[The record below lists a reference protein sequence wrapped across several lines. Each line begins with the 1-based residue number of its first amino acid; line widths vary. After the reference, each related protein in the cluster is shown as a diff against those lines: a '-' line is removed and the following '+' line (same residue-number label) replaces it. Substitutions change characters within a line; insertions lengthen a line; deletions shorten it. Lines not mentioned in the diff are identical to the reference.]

1 VYSAPGAHGDFDVFA
16 FTFTPPASAVAFASL
31 TAKLDIARG
40 PAAND
45 DRFDINATFALGT
58 TSNGINPLTEAVTVQ
73 IGPLSMTIPAG
84 SFTRDRFG
92 RFKFCGVVGGVAL
105 DVLIRP
111 AASGQF
117 LRTAEGS
124 GAELSTTTNPVTVA
138 LQIGDDRG
146 TTTVQA
152 D

>member
-1 VYSAPGAHGDFDVFA
+1 
-16 FTFTPPASAVAFASL
+16 
-31 TAKLDIARG
+31 
-40 PAAND
+40 
-45 DRFDINATFALGT
+45 
-58 TSNGINPLTEAVTVQ
+58 
-73 IGPLSMTIPAG
+73 M
-84 SFTRDRFG
+84 
-92 RFKFCGVVGGVAL
+92 VGGVAL